1 MTDRIARGLSWGAA
15 LVCAGYI
22 AWGCFH
28 LRRSVL
34 TIAQLLAGL
43 GGELPT
49 STRFVIAFSSSYVWP
64 AGALLI
70 LLVVGKELMVRN
82 TVIRLAITVA
92 FFVLV
97 GWFFDFAVAAMY
109 EPMMGILKKIG

>member
-1 MTDRIARGLSWGAA
+1 MNDRIARGLSWGAA
-15 LVCAGYI
+15 LGCASYI

-34 TIAQLLAGL
+34 AIAELLAGL
-43 GGELPT
+43 GVELPT

-64 AGALLI
+64 VGVLLI
-70 LLVVGKELMVRN
+70 LLVVGKELVVRSA
-82 TVIRLAITVA
+82 VIRLAITVA
-92 FFVLV
+92 FFIAA
-97 GWFFDFAVAAMY
+97 GWFFAFAVAAMY